1 MANMQRDYA
10 RFQKIQWS
18 KGVTM
23 ASSNK
28 LPYGASPGIGLNLSQ
43 SAAQQLKQM
52 QQVQNAN
59 LQAQNQAMSNMNYV
73 NVYGISAAANKP
85 KTKPKVKKADAPFK
99 PKDLV
104 THKNNPDVIGEVI
117 ELDPDDKEAY
127 VEWKEV
133 GNADWFRYDDLV
145 IHIPPKPK
153 APVTFESVIIAD
165 HKRKQIV
172 EALEQI
178 NQGDLIFDKWGFD
191 ETIEKGKGVSLL
203 FYGEPGTGKTLM
215 GQAIA
220 HKLGKKLAILG
231 TADIESSAPGES
243 ERNIRKHFAEAK
255 KDGKILLFDECDS
268 LIYTRTNVGPILG
281 AQINELLSQIERFD
295 GVTIFTT
302 NRLGTLDEAVNRRL
316 ALKLEFSMPSH
327 EERVQIWQ
335 RMMPKKAPIA
345 DNVDWERLAIIEL
358 AGGFIKNAV
367 LRAARMAATEPV
379 KDKEKQITMQHLLT
393 AIKLETESMI
403 AFQDARDKDKRGIG
417 RAGYTGGGN
426 IVRTMG

>member
-1 MANMQRDYA
+1 
-10 RFQKIQWS
+10 
-18 KGVTM
+18 M

-28 LPYGASPGIGLNLSQ
+28 LPYGASNIGNSRFLQQ
-43 SAAQQLKQM
+43 SAADAMKQLQANHIAQQKYAMQKQM
-52 QQVQNAN
+52 QKQG
-59 LQAQNQAMSNMNYV
+59 LQGSVINIPMSNGMITSGNI
-73 NVYGISAAANKP
+73 YGIPTSKQKATKKP
-85 KTKPKVKKADAPFK
+85 KRSF
-99 PKDLV
+99 
-104 THKNNPDVIGEVI
+104 KNNECVELIDQPDQGKGIVEDY
-117 ELDPDDKEAY
+117 DPDDKSYFVSFDNTGRGDWYEEKYLKKY
-127 VEWKEV
+127 V
-133 GNADWFRYDDLV
+133 A
-145 IHIPPKPK
+145 PKPK

-165 HKRKQIV
+165 HKRKQII

-220 HKLGKKLAILG
+220 HKLDKKLAIIG

-243 ERNIRKHFAEAK
+243 ERNIRKHFDEAK

-327 EERVQIWQ
+327 KERIQIWQ
-335 RMMPKKAPIA
+335 RMIPKKAPV
-345 DNVDWERLAIIEL
+345 DDDVDWERLAIIEL

-379 KDKEKQITMQHLLT
+379 KDKDKRITMQHLLD
-393 AIKLETESMI
+393 AIRLETESMI
-403 AFQDARDKDKRGIG
+403 AFQDARDKDKRGMG
-417 RAGYTGGGN
+417 RAGFPGGGN
-426 IVRTMG
+426 IVRTIG